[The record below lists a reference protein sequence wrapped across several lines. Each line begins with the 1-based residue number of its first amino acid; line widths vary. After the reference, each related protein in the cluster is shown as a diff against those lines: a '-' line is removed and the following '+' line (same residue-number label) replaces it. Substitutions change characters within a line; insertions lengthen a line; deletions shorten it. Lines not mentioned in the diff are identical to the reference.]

1 MVEDRDINIYAVEK
15 TTVVPLSVCRAFL
28 VIMCI
33 CLTNH
38 VLLRFNKVNFFQ
50 EILTKAI
57 FSQNGRTHRY
67 KYLSRIKDHYSSLEC
82 MPSLFRYNLYLRD
95 ISGSFFAHMTIFC
108 KKCLH
113 KQLFL
118 KMVEGWD
125 INIYVVWKDH
135 CSHLECMSSFFSY
148 NVYLR
153 DKSRSSLV
161 QQGEFLSRNP
171 DISNFFSKWPNA
183 QV

>member
-1 MVEDRDINIYAVEK
+1 MVERWDINIYVVEK

-28 VIMCI
+28 VIMYI

-38 VLLRFNKVNFFQ
+38 VLLWFNKVNFFQ

-67 KYLSRIKDHYSSLEC
+67 KYLCRMKDHYSSLEC

-95 ISGSFFAHMTIFC
+95 ISGSFFAHEDDFC

-113 KQLFL
+113 KQIFF
-118 KMVEGWD
+118 KMVERCD
-125 INIYVVWKDH
+125 INIYVVWKTTVVPLSV
-135 CSHLECMSSFFSY
+135 CRAC
-148 NVYLR
+148 
-153 DKSRSSLV
+153 LV
-161 QQGEFLSRNP
+161 ITCICVTNHVLLWFNKV
-171 DISNFFSKWPNA
+171 NFF
-183 QV
+183 QEILT

>member
-1 MVEDRDINIYAVEK
+1 M
-15 TTVVPLSVCRAFL
+15 
-28 VIMCI
+28 
-33 CLTNH
+33 
-38 VLLRFNKVNFFQ
+38 
-50 EILTKAI
+50 
-57 FSQNGRTHRY
+57 
-67 KYLSRIKDHYSSLEC
+67 KDHYSSLEC

-95 ISGSFFAHMTIFC
+95 KSRSFFAHMTIFC

-118 KMVEGWD
+118 KMVEGRD
-125 INIYVVWKDH
+125 INIYGVEKTTVVPLSV
-135 CSHLECMSSFFSY
+135 CRAFFSY

-161 QQGEFLSRNP
+161 PQGEFLSRNP
-171 DISNFFSKWPNA
+171 DISNFFSKWPKA

>member
-1 MVEDRDINIYAVEK
+1 MTIFCKKCLHKQLFLKMVEGRDINIYGVEK

-67 KYLSRIKDHYSSLEC
+67 KYLSRIKDHYSPLEC
-82 MPSLFRYNLYLRD
+82 ISSFFSYNLYLRD
-95 ISGSFFAHMTIFC
+95 KSRSFFAHMRIFC

-113 KQLFL
+113 KQLFR
-118 KMVEGWD
+118 KMVED
-125 INIYVVWKDH
+125 RDMNIYAV
-135 CSHLECMSSFFSY
+135 
-148 NVYLR
+148 
-153 DKSRSSLV
+153 
-161 QQGEFLSRNP
+161 
-171 DISNFFSKWPNA
+171 
-183 QV
+183 